1 MSKLDQKFKQNTLT
15 DNDASSLIDLVK
27 SCYEEYADRGV
38 IFDIQEESDL
48 LKPASYFKLHNGQFL
63 GVSTSIEPERL
74 IAVCGFTQSD
84 PDYLKAHSMEL
95 KKLYVCSDYR
105 GYGLAQYLVKEVIQ
119 EAIIRNV
126 AELFLWTDTRF
137 TKAHQLYN
145 KLGFTKQKTIRKLS
159 DKSNTEEFCY
169 RLAIY

>member
-1 MSKLDQKFKQNTLT
+1 MNKLDQKFKQNTLT
-15 DNDASSLIDLVK
+15 DNDASFLIDLVK

-38 IFDIQEESDL
+38 IFDIREESDL
-48 LKPASYFKLHNGQFL
+48 LKPASYFKLHNGQLF
-63 GVSTSIEPERL
+63 GVRRSVESERL

-95 KKLYVCSDYR
+95 KKLYVSSDYR
-105 GYGLAQYLVKEVIQ
+105 GYGLAQHLVKKVIR
-119 EAIIRNV
+119 EANIRNV

-145 KLGFTKQKTIRKLS
+145 KLGFTKQRTTRKLS

-169 RLAIY
+169 RLSI